1 MYGTNECDW
10 YSISGPGCRCME
22 LMCVIGIV
30 SLAPG
35 CRCMGLMSVIGIV
48 SMALGVGVWN

>member
-1 MYGTNECDW
+1 MCDW

-48 SMALGVGVWN
+48 SMALGVGVWD